1 MLLCVV
7 VLLGEGRVGKTCL
20 CLRYVQNTFS
30 AEQES
35 TIQATFLEKRLN
47 VGKRSVVLNI
57 WDTAGQ
63 ERFHAL
69 GPIYYRD
76 SHGALLVYDITDR
89 DSFTK
94 VRHWVKEL
102 RKIVGNQIVLV
113 IAGNKSDMEKKRQ
126 VDEKEAQDYAKTVGA
141 EHILVSAKTGKNV
154 EQIFLQLTKQMLAS
168 TTGGGGGGGGGG
180 SAGGGGGGDVGVGGG
195 QRGGSRNIGNAAVD
209 DLLSGSQSER
219 GGRQSVN
226 IAIDH
231 ENRQSSGCC

>member
-1 MLLCVV
+1 VLLCPV

-47 VGKRSVVLNI
+47 VGKRSVILNI

-102 RKIVGNQIVLV
+102 RKIVGSAIVLV
-113 IAGNKSDMEKKRQ
+113 IAGNKADMEKKRQ
-126 VDEKEAQDYAKTVGA
+126 VDEQEAIDYAKTVGA
-141 EHILVSAKTGKNV
+141 EHILVSAKTGKGV
-154 EQIFLQLTKQMLAS
+154 EQVFLQLTKQMLGGGGGAGPGGGGQG
-168 TTGGGGGGGGGG
+168 GGGGGGGGGG
-180 SAGGGGGGDVGVGGG
+180 SGGGREEV
-195 QRGGSRNIGNAAVD
+195 S
-209 DLLSGSQSER
+209 
-219 GGRQSVN
+219 
-226 IAIDH
+226 
-231 ENRQSSGCC
+231 